1 MNVLRSLLFI
11 PGDSEKKL
19 GNGDRAGADALVL
32 DLEDSVLPDNKARA
46 RGLAA
51 EYLRGRP
58 PGARPSE
65 LWVRINALDSTLAL
79 SDLSAVVAAVPDGVM
94 LPKAEGP
101 ADVARLSFYLDALEA
116 QAGLA
121 VGSIRVL
128 PVATETAA
136 APFNLGAYSAARLS
150 RLVGLTWGSEDL
162 STALGASTNRDA
174 SGEWAFTYRVV
185 RSLTLM
191 GAHAAGVQAIDTLY
205 ADFRDEKGLR
215 TASQASRAEGFH
227 RAPRDSSGAG
237 TGDQREL
244 HALRRRNRTR
254 APCGSGLRCIPRRRR
269 GGPRRKNGRCPAP
282 QAGTGADT
290 AGGSIPALT
299 GAAIPE
305 PGLLNP
311 GPRRARSD
319 SSS

>member
-46 RGLAA
+46 RGLTA

-79 SDLSAVVAAVPDGVM
+79 SDLSAVVAAAPDGVM

-191 GAHAAGVQAIDTLY
+191 GARAAGVQAIDTLY
-205 ADFRDEKGLR
+205 ADFRDEKGVR
-215 TASQASRAEGFH
+215 TASQASRAEGFTGRLAIH
-227 RAPRDSSGAG
+227 PAQVPAINESYMPSAGEIEHARRVVAAFDASPGAG
-237 TGDQREL
+237 AVGLDGKMVDIPHLKQAR
-244 HALRRRNRTR
+244 ALIQQAARYRR
-254 APCGSGLRCIPRRRR
+254 
-269 GGPRRKNGRCPAP
+269 
-282 QAGTGADT
+282 
-290 AGGSIPALT
+290 
-299 GAAIPE
+299 
-305 PGLLNP
+305 
-311 GPRRARSD
+311 
-319 SSS
+319 